1 MMKFPLTLAVA
12 FSLTLLLSGCH
23 SLQKKEQLL
32 TAAGFRAVSPTTA
45 QQTAHLKS
53 LPQGRIVPVRKHGQ
67 TLFLL
72 ADAKQNRLL
81 IGNQSEYQAYKQL
94 RLQRQLSEDKAA
106 TTGLNAD
113 SSAEWNAWGGLD
125 SPLWSPEF

>member
-1 MMKFPLTLAVA
+1 M
-12 FSLTLLLSGCH
+12 
-23 SLQKKEQLL
+23 QKKEQLL
-32 TAAGFRAVSPTTA
+32 TSVGFRTVSPTTA

-53 LPQGRIVPVRKHGQ
+53 LPQGQIVPVRKHGQ

-94 RLQRQLSEDKAA
+94 RLQRQLSEDRQPQLISMPIPQRNGMRGVVLTHRSGALNFNTA
-106 TTGLNAD
+106 TH
-113 SSAEWNAWGGLD
+113 S
-125 SPLWSPEF
+125 